1 MDLEWQ
7 SFGIRKSAEK
17 YTGRITWYAT
27 VRLQYAIQIC
37 KRRILLRETLS
48 HASNLAHRYVCAQL
62 SKQVTYLFDQRK

>member
-17 YTGRITWYAT
+17 YTGRITWCAT

-37 KRRILLRETLS
+37 KRRILLRKTLS
-48 HASNLAHRYVCAQL
+48 HVTYYAHHYVCAQL
-62 SKQVTYLFDQRK
+62 SKQVTHLYDQCQ

>member
-17 YTGRITWYAT
+17 YTGRITWCAT

-48 HASNLAHRYVCAQL
+48 HASNLAHHYICTQL
-62 SKQVTYLFDQRK
+62 PKQVTYLFDQRK